1 MHGTHLIGFPS
12 VHGRSALVFTETFSP
27 EYANEIY
34 LVEFLLPD
42 SRKSVLVG
50 VQIAVRVAVGTGSDP
65 NPAGSRPGLRS
76 DFPDSS
82 QDAWRFLCN
91 RRASRLRYANGWTI
105 GHTWWIKKVGCW
117 FYANV
122 NKNEKIG
129 GTWTNTNSYRENE
142 ALSDIFNPRVFLSYL
157 LY

>member
-50 VQIAVRVAVGTGSDP
+50 VQIAVRVAVLVRIQIRRDP
-65 NPAGSRPGLRS
+65 DLDLDPI
-76 DFPDSS
+76 F
-82 QDAWRFLCN
+82 QT
-91 RRASRLRYANGWTI
+91 RARMHGA
-105 GHTWWIKKVGCW
+105 
-117 FYANV
+117 FYATEEPLV
-122 NKNEKIG
+122 
-129 GTWTNTNSYRENE
+129 
-142 ALSDIFNPRVFLSYL
+142 
-157 LY
+157 